1 MGTDSTKNTLFY
13 RLTFGDVIAYDNDPK
28 QMAKLEINQGVR
40 KEISDGTN
48 SYYLLLLG
56 IKVNRKIY
64 QPTEIEAELDIT
76 QITVGLSNLEES
88 TAPQFDDVRNL
99 LLQRQV
105 SLDILEVDRITGILV
120 DKAPMK

>member
-1 MGTDSTKNTLFY
+1 MGTDSTKNTLFIY

-76 QITVGLSNLEES
+76 QTTVGLSNQEES
-88 TAPQFDDVRNL
+88 TAPQFDDVRNC
-99 LLQRQV
+99 R
-105 SLDILEVDRITGILV
+105 DR
-120 DKAPMK
+120 